1 MVSEWEHKILDQRFG
16 EPPIDV
22 LILNDGDKIIMVKY
36 ERYTNFVYNDRIRDY
51 VCNYT
56 PAIEYLTTYNYLLR
70 NNSHAMVTV

>member
-1 MVSEWEHKILDQRFG
+1 MVSEWEHKLLDQRFG

-36 ERYTNFVYNDRIRDY
+36 ERYANFVYNDRIKDY
-51 VCNYT
+51 VRNYS

-70 NNSHAMVTV
+70 NNSHAMVTA